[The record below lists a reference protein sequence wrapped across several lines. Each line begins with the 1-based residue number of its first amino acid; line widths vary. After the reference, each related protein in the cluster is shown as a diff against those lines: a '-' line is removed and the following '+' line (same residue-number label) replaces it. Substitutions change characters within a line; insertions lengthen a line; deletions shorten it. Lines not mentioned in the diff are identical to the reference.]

1 MPTPQLKA
9 LAKESD
15 KSLPDVEKL
24 WDKAKAIAEDEGH
37 KKDYPYI
44 MGILRRM
51 LGIKTE
57 QKESYSKY
65 TRLFND
71 AG

>member
-1 MPTPQLKA
+1 MPTTQLKA

-15 KSLPDVEKL
+15 ESLPDVEKL
-24 WDKAKAIAEDEGH
+24 WDEAKAAAEEEGH
-37 KKDYPYI
+37 EKDYPYI
-44 MGILRRM
+44 MGILRKM

-57 QKESYSKY
+57 QKESYSRYK
-65 TRLFND
+65 RLFND